1 MKIPFINAKRKK
13 KRNKKRNKTQERNK
27 REEKNEYPTAWN
39 IIAQQVNRT
48 VQYSQCQQISNIV
61 VI

>member
-1 MKIPFINAKRKK
+1 MQKEKK